1 MNILVCIK
9 QVPNTEELKVDAGA
23 NSSNLDSVPLV
34 VNSFDTYALE
44 TAVKLKD
51 ADASVKIVALTL
63 GAEKARDALK
73 SCLSVGTDKAYL
85 VCDEAFAGS
94 DTLATSYA
102 LSKAVKVI
110 EEREGAAFDIIFCG
124 KQANDGDTAQVGP
137 QLAEYLDYPQ
147 LTYARE
153 VEIDGG
159 NVKARRETED
169 GYMVTSAAMP
179 VVVTVT
185 KTLYEP
191 RYASVKSKM
200 AANRAEIPV
209 LTSADLGLDAS
220 KIGLGGSPTKV
231 RDTYVPQRK
240 TGGVK
245 IEEDE
250 AEIAAEKLTA
260 LLSDAAVI

>member
-23 NSSNLDSVPLV
+23 GTSNLDSVPLV

-51 ADASVKIVALTL
+51 ADASVKVVTVTL
-63 GAEKARDALK
+63 GADKARDALK
-73 SCLSVGTDKAYL
+73 ASLSVGADKAYL
-85 VCDEAFAGS
+85 VTDDAFAGS

-102 LSKAVKVI
+102 LSKAVKAI
-110 EEREGAAFDIIFCG
+110 EEREGSVFDLIFCG

-137 QLAEYLDYPQ
+137 QLAEFLDLPQ

-153 VEIDGG
+153 VELDGG
-159 NVKARRETED
+159 RVKVRRETED
-169 GYMVTSAAMP
+169 GYMITDAPMP
-179 VVVTVT
+179 AVVTIT

-191 RYASVKSKM
+191 RFASVKSKM

-209 LTSADLGLDAS
+209 LTGADLGLDAS
-220 KIGLGGSPTKV
+220 KVGAGGSPTKV
-231 RDTYVPQRK
+231 RDTYIPQRK

-250 AEIAAEKLTA
+250 VEVAVDRLSA
-260 LLSDAAVI
+260 LLSDAGVI